1 MKKVTKIED
10 PARSFNRVFNEF
22 YDPTEK
28 EKRKIKNYRIQRA
41 ELIKQD
47 LGV

>member
-1 MKKVTKIED
+1 MKKKDKIED
-10 PARSFNRVFNEF
+10 TARSFSKVYNEF

-28 EKRKIKNYRIQRA
+28 EKRKIKNYRIKRA

-47 LGV
+47 LGI